1 MSMEAIR
8 KALSVAGTGSLENYL
23 PAPLANEVIG
33 YIRELNFVRKH
44 VSSFNMPFR
53 TKSKPRKNSGLSA
66 YYVPDGVT
74 ATQSAYSTGKVT
86 WEAKKLMSYAMVDEE
101 AVEDSQPDVV
111 NDVLMDF
118 AASVAE
124 AEEFAMLDGNPAH
137 AATAPTP
144 DSATANNWYI
154 YDPRL
159 IFEGIFPVAASVD
172 ASTKV
177 AGGGAV
183 FDLDMVN
190 RALFNL
196 GKYGRNR
203 GNLIG
208 LLPSVQ
214 AAYVRENDL
223 FKVASTSGQ
232 ALASFITGLGGAG
245 DGAMGL
251 VAVIYG
257 IPFYEIPQTAH
268 TNQVVI
274 LNKRSPEIGDRRL
287 IKYKNMEVIEAD
299 QRKYVVSER
308 IAFNYNYR
316 AAMVMIDNLKADFAA

>member
-1 MSMEAIR
+1 MSTEAIK
-8 KALSVAGTGSLENYL
+8 KALSVVGTGSLENYL
-23 PAPLANEVIG
+23 PAPLANEVIA
-33 YIRELNFVRKH
+33 YIRELNFMRKH
-44 VSSFNMPFR
+44 IKAFNMATR
-53 TKSKPRKNSGLSA
+53 TKSKPRKDSSLSA
-66 YYVPDGVT
+66 YFVPDGVT
-74 ATQSAYSTGKVT
+74 ATASSYSTGKVT
-86 WEAKKLMSYAMVDEE
+86 WTAKKLMSFAMIDEE

-118 AASVAE
+118 AEAVAE
-124 AEEFAMLDGNPAH
+124 AEELAMLDGDPTH
-137 AATAPTP
+137 TATAPTP
-144 DSATANNWYI
+144 TSATVGNWYI

-159 IFEGIFPVAASVD
+159 IFEGIFPTAVSVD

-177 AGGGAV
+177 PGGGDV

-196 GKYGRNR
+196 GKFGRNR
-203 GNLIG
+203 NNLIG

-214 AAYVRENDL
+214 AAMVRENKD

-245 DGAMGL
+245 DGALGL

-257 IPFYEIPQTAH
+257 IPFYEVPQTAH
-268 TNQVVI
+268 SDKVVI
-274 LNKRSPEIGDRRL
+274 FNKRSPEIGDRRM
-287 IKYKNMEVIEAD
+287 IKYKNAEVIEAD

-316 AAMVMIDNLKADFAA
+316 QAMVAIDNLKATFE